1 MLLLLDSLLQEN
13 VSMSASMTSRALLT
27 ARNFTKVPNRGKALA
42 GWTRPSI
49 EELGVPTEA
58 WSKVNSANQTKF
70 LTQLGIGLTVFGATC
85 YQLKQIVFVREQ
97 CNSTPYHL
105 MKNE

>member
-1 MLLLLDSLLQEN
+1 MSRHVLKGVFSSLNFSSSFLLFLITLKNTEYKIEQQKVKVFISKKIYFSSLLQ
-13 VSMSASMTSRALLT
+13 
-27 ARNFTKVPNRGKALA
+27 
-42 GWTRPSI
+42 
-49 EELGVPTEA
+49 
-58 WSKVNSANQTKF
+58 VNSANQTKF